1 MKLTTNQRVFF
12 TLLQT
17 GLWKK
22 EASLL
27 ADKKIDFSE
36 LYRLAEEQS
45 VVGLIV
51 AGIDWLYSRNPGFVM
66 PKADLLRFVSCTL
79 QLEEQNISIN
89 EFLEWLM
96 ERLREENIFAILV
109 KGQGIAQCY
118 ERSLWRASGDIDLL
132 LDAENYERAKKV
144 LLPIAQEVER
154 EYVSLKHQGMT
165 ISGVVVELH
174 GTLHSRLSK
183 RIDKVVDEAQDRCL
197 HYGEARAW
205 RCGKVDVLLPSADN
219 DVVFV
224 FTHILHHFFIEG
236 VGLRQI
242 CDWCRLLWKYR
253 LEIDMNLLEK
263 RLKKMGLMSEWKSF
277 AALAVDWLG
286 MPVDAMPLYSSESK
300 WKLKASRIMAF
311 VMESGNFGH
320 KRQYERSDNKIIRK
334 AQSAWHKMRDFFR
347 HTLVFP
353 WDSMKFL
360 GHFVV
365 NGMNLAVNNRTINK
379 S

>member
-51 AGIDWLYSRNPGFVM
+51 AGIDWLKSQNSGFVV
-66 PKADLLRFVSCTL
+66 PKADLLQFVGCTL
-79 QLEEQNISIN
+79 QLEEQNSSMN
-89 EFLEWLM
+89 EFLAWLM
-96 ERLREENIFAILV
+96 ERLREENVYSILV

-118 ERSLWRASGDIDLL
+118 ERPLWRASGDIDLL

-242 CDWCRLLWKYR
+242 CDWCRLLWTYR
-253 LEIDMNLLEK
+253 SEIDSDLLEK
-263 RLKKMGLMSEWKSF
+263 RLMNMKLMSEWKAF

-286 MPVDAMPLYSSESK
+286 MPEVAMPLYSSEAK
-300 WKLKASRIMAF
+300 WKRKAERIIAF
-311 VMESGNFGH
+311 VMEAGNFGH
-320 KRQYERSDNKIIRK
+320 KRKHERSGKRIICK
-334 AQSAWHKMRDFFR
+334 TQSAWYKMKDFVR

-353 WDSMKFL
+353 CDSVKFFV
-360 GHFVV
+360 HFVV
-365 NGMNLAVNNRTINK
+365 NGIDIAINNNSINN

>member
-27 ADKKIDFSE
+27 ADKQIDFSE

-51 AGIDWLYSRNPGFVM
+51 AGIDWLKSQNATFVVQ
-66 PKADLLRFVSCTL
+66 KADLLQFVGCTL
-79 QLEEQNISIN
+79 QLEEQNRSMN
-89 EFLEWLM
+89 EFLAWLM
-96 ERLREENIFAILV
+96 ERLRKENVYAMLV

-118 ERSLWRASGDIDLL
+118 ERPLWRASGDIDLL
-132 LDAENYERAKKV
+132 LDADNYERAKKV
-144 LLPIAQEVER
+144 LLPIAQEVEQ
-154 EYVSLKHQGMT
+154 EYSSLKHQGMT

-183 RIDKVVDEAQDRCL
+183 RIDKVIDEAQERCL
-197 HYGEARAW
+197 FHGEERAW
-205 RCGKVDVLLPSADN
+205 HCGTVDVFLPSADN
-219 DVVFV
+219 DVIFV
-224 FTHILHHFFIEG
+224 FTHILHHYFIEG

-242 CDWCRLLWKYR
+242 CDWCRLLWTYR
-253 LEIDMNLLEK
+253 SEFDSDLLEK
-263 RLKKMGLMSEWKSF
+263 RLKKMGLMSEWKAF

-286 MPVDAMPLYSSESK
+286 MPVMAMPLYSSEAK
-300 WKLKASRIMAF
+300 WKRKAERIIGF
-311 VMESGNFGH
+311 VMEAGNFGH
-320 KRQYERSDNKIIRK
+320 KRKHERSGNRIISK
-334 AQSAWHKMRDFFR
+334 VQSAWYKMKDFVR

-353 WDSMKFL
+353 CDSVKFFV
-360 GHFVV
+360 HFVV
-365 NGMNLAVNNRTINK
+365 NGISIAINNK
-379 S
+379 